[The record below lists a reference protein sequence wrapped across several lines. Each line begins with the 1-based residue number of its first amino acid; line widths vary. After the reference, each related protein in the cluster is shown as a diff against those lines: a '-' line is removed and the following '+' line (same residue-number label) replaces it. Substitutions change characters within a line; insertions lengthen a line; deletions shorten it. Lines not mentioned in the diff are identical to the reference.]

1 MVAPAKEGAPP
12 RRDGW
17 LERKGTIGEIT
28 VGSLIAGHNRT
39 DVWEVLDTKTPE
51 QYEFGH
57 TGWMLLVNRTTGEQ
71 MAVPPRNKT
80 YECVFL
86 MKSDEEVPPP
96 YTPPSDFEEK
106 VQLLRDILGA
116 VELANIDNATG
127 EITCPDYDGSFVTMS
142 GEKAP
147 RGAEFFD
154 HLRIMHGMDTTAL
167 EVLPREEQ
175 AAAKTTAHGRAHN
188 PEHPQIGKG
197 GVPHR
202 HVPERHGW
210 KS

>member
-1 MVAPAKEGAPP
+1 MPDPSKPDAPP

-39 DVWEVLDTKTPE
+39 DVWEVIDMRTPE

-57 TGWMLLVNRTTGEQ
+57 TAWMLLKNHKTGEQ

-80 YECVFL
+80 YECTFL
-86 MKSDEEVPPP
+86 MRSDEEVLPPHQ
-96 YTPPSDFEEK
+96 PPSDFDDQVK
-106 VQLLRDILGA
+106 LLEDVLGA
-116 VELANIDNATG
+116 TLLAEIDHATG
-127 EITCPDYDGSFVTMS
+127 EITCPDYDGSFRTMS

-147 RGAEFFD
+147 RGREFFD
-154 HLRIMHGMDTTAL
+154 HLRIMHGMDISGLEAL
-167 EVLPREEQ
+167 PLEEQ

-188 PEHPQIGKG
+188 PEHPHIGKG

-202 HVPERHGW
+202 HVPERYGW